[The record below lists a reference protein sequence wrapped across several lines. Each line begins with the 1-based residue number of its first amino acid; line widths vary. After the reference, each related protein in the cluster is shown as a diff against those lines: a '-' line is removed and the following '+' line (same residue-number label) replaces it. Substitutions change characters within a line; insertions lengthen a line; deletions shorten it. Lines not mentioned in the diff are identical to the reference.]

1 LPTDMPLFSAPVQI
15 GEPGLEDVPHPVLE
29 KLAALDV
36 DSLSPREALE
46 VLYALK
52 ALL

>member
-1 LPTDMPLFSAPVQI
+1 MPLFSAPVNAA
-15 GEPGLEDVPHPVLE
+15 EPELEDAPHPVLE

-46 VLYALK
+46 LLYALK
-52 ALL
+52 SLL

>member
-1 LPTDMPLFSAPVQI
+1 MPLFSAPVNAA
-15 GEPGLEDVPHPVLE
+15 EPELEDAPHPVLE

-46 VLYALK
+46 TLYALK
-52 ALL
+52 SLL

>member
-1 LPTDMPLFSAPVQI
+1 MPLFSAPVNAA
-15 GEPGLEDVPHPVLE
+15 EPELEDAPHPVLE

-46 VLYALK
+46 VLYAFKTSL
-52 ALL
+52 